1 MAQNKV
7 NLFECDAVLFD
18 LDGVLVDSIEC
29 IERIWRE
36 WADRHSIS
44 FTELMQVAHGRRTV
58 ETVQI
63 IAPHLDPMREL
74 EALEG
79 EESSSLEGVQII
91 DGAFELLS
99 SLPKNHW
106 SIVTSGS
113 RRTATARLRFAG
125 LPMPKVLVT
134 ADDIERGKPA
144 PDGYLLAANGLGI
157 EPHHCLVIEDAPAG
171 IQAAHNASMPAIAV
185 ATTYPKEELVEADA
199 VVSRLTDIRIDWQPH
214 SSPHHFL
221 ISIQSGDT

>member
-36 WADRHSIS
+36 WAARHNIS
-44 FTELMQVAHGRRTV
+44 FTKLMQVAHGRRTV
-58 ETVQI
+58 ETVRL
-63 IAPHLDPMREL
+63 IASHLDPDEEL

-79 EESSSLEGVQII
+79 EESSSLEGVRII
-91 DGAFELLS
+91 AGAMELVS
-99 SLPKNHW
+99 ALPKDHW
-106 SIVTSGS
+106 AIVTSGS
-113 RRTATARLRFAG
+113 HRTATARINFAG

-144 PDGYLLAANGLGI
+144 PDAYLMAARGLGI

-185 ATTYPKEELVEADA
+185 ATTYPKDELTEADA
-199 VVSRLTDIRIDWQPH
+199 IVTRLTGIEIDRNPH
-214 SSPHHFL
+214 GSHHHFL
-221 ISIQSGDT
+221 IRIQSSDE